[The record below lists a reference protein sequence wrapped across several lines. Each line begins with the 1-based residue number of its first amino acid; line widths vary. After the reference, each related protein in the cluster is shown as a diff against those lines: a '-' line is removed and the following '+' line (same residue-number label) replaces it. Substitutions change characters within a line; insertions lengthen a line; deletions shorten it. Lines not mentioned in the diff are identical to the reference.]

1 MGTETERHQNSRQR
15 RKPGSMKNGQKE
27 ESSGSKRTW
36 MEHLCTLPIIHLLSK
51 KKVRGERDLN
61 EKVDP
66 ETKPETKTVRHQNC
80 RESKKMREPGRIKN
94 GQKEES
100 RGSKRT
106 WMEHI
111 EQCLNFICKWPI
123 LRHLH
128 IRATNGEEEEK
139 EGSNNDQKMLIAKD
153 DDIKIEETSS
163 NSEKKA
169 HMTDDDDE
177 RRVTNI
183 KEQGISYSKWSQV
196 GDDILGLVLEHL
208 CLSDYLRSRAVCS
221 SWQSIVSKYVAK
233 KQCLP
238 QPELPLL
245 YLQTMDSQNFPF
257 FILPTASVFK
267 FNYTVPPLEFI
278 HYCYGT
284 VQGWMIMIEASRNY
298 FDVPETDVQIFFF
311 NPVTKAKVYLSSRLK
326 VKSKIKRIVAST
338 NPNDPNCVVV
348 CIFYLQNIFAFRWIS
363 DESWTIVVED
373 LMTRITFMH
382 VEILHGK
389 LYALTNESKNSLI
402 SYDLKKQPLKPEILA
417 RLPLV
422 VPNIIRTEIVPP
434 CYLNEVR
441 PRYFIEANDHILR
454 TLAVDSSSG
463 ELLLIYLYYT
473 AFFTYNC
480 GGHEAKEF
488 ANPPEIVDSKVFKL
502 DMSDEP
508 SWTEVEN
515 LESLVLFVGYWKTLA
530 LSLRVAPHIPQ
541 EFIKENCIYFSYR
554 FPCIEGTDKWK
565 GLKIGRHCRTERR
578 IEYYAFE
585 RSSFTDVPCPVW
597 FIPNL

>member
-15 RKPGSMKNGQKE
+15 RKPRSMKNGQKE

-36 MEHLCTLPIIHLLSK
+36 MEHLCTLPIIQHLLSK
-51 KKVRGERDLN
+51 KKVRGERDLK

-66 ETKPETKTVRHQNC
+66 ETKTETKTVRHQNC
-80 RESKKMREPGRIKN
+80 RERRKMREPG
-94 GQKEES
+94 
-100 RGSKRT
+100 
-106 WMEHI
+106 
-111 EQCLNFICKWPI
+111 
-123 LRHLH
+123 
-128 IRATNGEEEEK
+128 RATNGEEEEK
-139 EGSNNDQKMLIAKD
+139 EGSNDDQKMLTAKD
-153 DDIKIEETSS
+153 DGIKIEETSS
-163 NSEKKA
+163 SSEKKA

-183 KEQGISYSKWSQV
+183 KEQGISYNKWSQV
-196 GDDILGLVLEHL
+196 GDDILGLILEQL
-208 CLSDYLRSRAVCS
+208 CLGDYLRTRAVCS
-221 SWQSIVSKYVAK
+221 RWQSIVTKYVAK

-245 YLQTMDSQNFPF
+245 CLQTMDNQNFPF
-257 FILPTASVFK
+257 FVLPTASVFK

-389 LYALTNESKNSLI
+389 LYALTNESKNSFNFL
-402 SYDLKKQPLKPEILA
+402 
-417 RLPLV
+417 
-422 VPNIIRTEIVPP
+422 
-434 CYLNEVR
+434 
-441 PRYFIEANDHILR
+441 
-454 TLAVDSSSG
+454 
-463 ELLLIYLYYT
+463 
-473 AFFTYNC
+473 
-480 GGHEAKEF
+480 
-488 ANPPEIVDSKVFKL
+488 
-502 DMSDEP
+502 
-508 SWTEVEN
+508 
-515 LESLVLFVGYWKTLA
+515 
-530 LSLRVAPHIPQ
+530 
-541 EFIKENCIYFSYR
+541 
-554 FPCIEGTDKWK
+554 
-565 GLKIGRHCRTERR
+565 
-578 IEYYAFE
+578 
-585 RSSFTDVPCPVW
+585 
-597 FIPNL
+597 